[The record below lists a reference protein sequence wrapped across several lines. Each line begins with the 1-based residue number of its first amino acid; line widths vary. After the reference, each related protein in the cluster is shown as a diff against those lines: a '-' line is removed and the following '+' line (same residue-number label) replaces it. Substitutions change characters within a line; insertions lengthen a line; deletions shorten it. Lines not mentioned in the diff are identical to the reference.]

1 MYLIREKKAER
12 RKERITYFIPKNIK
26 VKREI
31 FKGFGILELIVLGIS
46 FFIGFIL
53 QSLFDSYKIKVLSFV
68 VLPIIVFLL
77 FIPLP
82 NGNNVFYIVKK
93 FFIYKVNQKNYKY
106 KN

>member
-1 MYLIREKKAER
+1 M
-12 RKERITYFIPKNIK
+12 TYFIPKNIK

-31 FKGFGILELIVLGIS
+31 FKGFGLIELIVLGLS
-46 FFIGFIL
+46 FLIGFLL
-53 QSLFDSYKIKVLSFV
+53 QTLFTSYKIKVLSFV
-68 VLPIIVFLL
+68 VFPIIVFLL

-93 FFIYKVNQKNYKY
+93 YFIYKVNQKNYKY